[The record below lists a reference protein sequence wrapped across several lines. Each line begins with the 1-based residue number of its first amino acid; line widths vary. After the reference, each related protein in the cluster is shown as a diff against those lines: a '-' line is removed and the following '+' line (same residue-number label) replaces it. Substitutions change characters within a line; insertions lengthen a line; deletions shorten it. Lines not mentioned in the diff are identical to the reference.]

1 MRTFSFAGGCVIAAA
16 VLTGASTDAQQTP
29 SFAPGKGP
37 TVAIDEAHRNTHT
50 LGTASF
56 RGLVEL
62 LQGDGYRVQ
71 PLSQTITPLSLTGID
86 VLVICG
92 PGGWLTPNES
102 LSSAEVADLTKWIRN
117 GGSVLLILDHLP
129 APQNAERLTAALA
142 VSRWHDGYAVVNIQ
156 DSEPL
161 ANIVFWRSDSLPA
174 GAPTVGPTG
183 PAGGRGYQ
191 GVDAVLARHPI
202 TEGRTPDER
211 VRRVATFGGSAF
223 QAPPGAEAIL
233 TMPKEAVSLTPPP
246 TPGTLPVFTTT
257 TPRTPV
263 GGWLQGA
270 VIKLGRGRVALFG
283 EAGLFSGGPAADN
296 RIFILNVMHWL
307 SGLL

>member
-1 MRTFSFAGGCVIAAA
+1 MATRFLAGSCVIAAL
-16 VLTGASTDAQQTP
+16 VLSTVGATAQQTP
-29 SFAPGKGP
+29 TFAPGKGP
-37 TVAIDEAHRNTHT
+37 VVAIDEAHRNTHT
-50 LGTASF
+50 VGTASF

-62 LQGDGYRVQ
+62 LQGDGYRVR
-71 PLSQTITPLSLTGID
+71 PLAEAITPSSLSGID

-92 PGGWLTPNES
+92 PGGWLTPDES
-102 LSSAEVADLTKWIRN
+102 LNSAEVDDLTQWIRN
-117 GGSVLLILDHLP
+117 GGSLLLILDHMP
-129 APQNAERLTAALA
+129 APKNAERLTAALGI
-142 VSRWHDGYAVVNIQ
+142 SRWHDGYAVVSVQ
-156 DSEPL
+156 DSAPL

-202 TEGRTPDER
+202 TEGRTPDKR
-211 VRRVATFGGSAF
+211 VRRVATFDGSAF
-223 QAPPGAEAIL
+223 QPPSGAEALL
-233 TMPKEAVSLTPPP
+233 TMPKDAVSLTPPP
-246 TPGTLPVFTTT
+246 TPGALPVFTAS

-270 VIKLGRGRVALFG
+270 VLRLGRGRVALFG

-296 RIFILNVMHWL
+296 RTFVLNVVHWL
-307 SGLL
+307 TGVL